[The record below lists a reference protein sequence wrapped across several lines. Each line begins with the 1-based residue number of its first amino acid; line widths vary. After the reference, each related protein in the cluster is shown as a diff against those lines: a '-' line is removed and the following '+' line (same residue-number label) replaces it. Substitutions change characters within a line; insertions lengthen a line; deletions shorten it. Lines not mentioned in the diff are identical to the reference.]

1 MTFVVSGVVD
11 DWTTAVKDALRQ
23 KVATEVGVSTSKVT
37 LTVEAASVRLAFTI
51 LTMDPTGAVSTLSTA
66 LGNGAS
72 DASTFLSTSSLSV
85 TVEAIEVD
93 PSKQAAPEPDG
104 MPGYVWAFVGLGVA
118 ILLLLLL
125 ITKKVVCGPKVDRT
139 PPGARGTTASS
150 ASSASASVVAARAVP
165 PSGYYPDPK
174 VPVGIPIA

>member
-1 MTFVVSGVVD
+1 MTVVVAGDVSD
-11 DWTTAVKDALRQ
+11 FTDTVKNALRQ

-51 LTMDPTGAVSTLSTA
+51 LTMDPTGAVNTLTTA

-93 PSKQAAPEPDG
+93 PSKQAAPEPGGSG
-104 MPGYVWAFVGLGVA
+104 MGA
-118 ILLLLLL
+118 IIGGAAGGAIGLLLLF
-125 ITKKVVCGPKVDRT
+125 IFCKKVVCGPKVDRT

-150 ASSASASVVAARAVP
+150 ASSASTVVARAVP

>member
-11 DWTTAVKDALRQ
+11 DWTTAVKNDLRS

-51 LTMDPTGAVSTLSTA
+51 LTVNPSSAISTLTTA

-72 DASTFLSTSSLSV
+72 DASTFLSTPSLSV

-93 PSKQAAPEPDG
+93 PSIQNTSDPGGSGMGAIIGGAAG
-104 MPGYVWAFVGLGVA
+104 GA
-118 ILLLLLL
+118 IGLLLLL
-125 ITKKVVCGPKVDRT
+125 IFCKKVVCGPKVDRT

-150 ASSASASVVAARAVP
+150 ASSASTVVARAVP

-174 VPVGIPIA
+174 VPVGIPVA